1 MIQLSDR
8 FTYKRLLR
16 FVVSP
21 ILMMVVCSVYSVV
34 DGLFVSNFVGE
45 NAFAALNLVFPY
57 IMVLAAFGFMFGAG
71 GTAIVSKTMGEG
83 NDKLAKKYFTLIV
96 IVAGCVGV
104 VLAGV
109 GIAALKPIS
118 VWLGASGKDADLLP
132 LCIRYGTI
140 ILSVLPFFMLQNMFQ
155 SFFTT
160 AEKPKLGFVFTL
172 ASGCTNIVLDA
183 LFVVGFK
190 WGLTG
195 AAVATALSQT
205 VGGLAPI
212 IYFSC
217 KNSSKLRFEK
227 PFWSGKI
234 VFKACTNGSSE
245 LLGNIAMSLVSV
257 LYNKQLMSLVGK
269 DGVNAYGVIMYLQ
282 FIFVAIFIG
291 YCIGV
296 TPIIGYNY
304 GAQNKKELQ
313 NVFKKSMVVISV
325 VALSMVA
332 LGEGLA
338 IPIAKIFVGYKQSL
352 FDMTVKGTFIYSVCY
367 LFIGFNMF
375 GSCLFTALNN
385 GLISAILST
394 ARTLVFQIVCIYV
407 LPLWLGLNGIWL
419 STVVAEGLT
428 LALTVAM
435 FAANNRRYGYVGR
448 KTGVA
453 PPDTAEQTDNM
464 QETDASQQTDTA
476 EE

>member
-16 FVVSP
+16 FVASP

-172 ASGCTNIVLDA
+172 ASGCTNIILDA

-212 IYFSC
+212 IYFFC

-448 KTGVA
+448 KTDVA
-453 PPDTAEQTDNM
+453 PPDTAEQNDNT
-464 QETDASQQTDTA
+464 QEIDASKQTDTA

>member
-1 MIQLSDR
+1 MIQLSDH

-16 FVVSP
+16 FVASP

-45 NAFAALNLVFPY
+45 DAFAALNLVFPY

-83 NDKLAKKYFTLIV
+83 DDKLAKKYFTLIV

-109 GIAALKPIS
+109 GIAVLKPIS
-118 VWLGASGKDADLLP
+118 VWLGASGEDADLLP
-132 LCIRYGTI
+132 LCTRYGTI

-205 VGGLAPI
+205 VGGLGPI

-217 KNSSKLRFEK
+217 KNSSKLRFHK
-227 PFWSGKI
+227 PFWSGK
-234 VFKACTNGSSE
+234 VVLKACTNGSSE

-269 DGVNAYGVIMYLQ
+269 DGVNAYGVMMYIQ

-304 GAQNKKELQ
+304 GAQNRTELQ

-338 IPIAKIFVGYKQSL
+338 IPIAKIFVGYKTSL

-385 GLISAILST
+385 GLISAILSA

-407 LPLWLGLNGIWL
+407 LTLFLGLNGIWL

-435 FAANNRRYGYVGR
+435 FAANNRRYGYV
-448 KTGVA
+448 KSKKVVVA
-453 PPDTAEQTDNM
+453 IDAPQQTDTVR
-464 QETDASQQTDTA
+464 EIDTPQQTDTA
-476 EE
+476 E

>member
-1 MIQLSDR
+1 MIQLSDH

-16 FVVSP
+16 FVASP

-45 NAFAALNLVFPY
+45 DAFAALNLVFPY

-83 NDKLAKKYFTLIV
+83 NEDKAKKYFTLIV
-96 IVAGCVGV
+96 IVAGCAGV

-109 GIAALKPIS
+109 GIATLKPVS
-118 VWLGASGKDADLLP
+118 VWLGANGKDADLLP

-172 ASGCTNIVLDA
+172 VSGCTNIVLDA
-183 LFVVGFK
+183 LFVAAFK

-195 AAVATALSQT
+195 AAVATAISQT

-217 KNSSKLRFEK
+217 KNGSKLRFQK
-227 PFWSGKI
+227 PCFNGRVI
-234 VFKACTNGSSE
+234 LKACTNGSSE
-245 LLGNIAMSLVSV
+245 LVGNIAMSLVSV
-257 LYNKQLMSLVGK
+257 LYNKQLMDLVGK
-269 DGVNAYGVIMYLQ
+269 DGVNAYGVMMYLQ

-313 NVFKKSMVVISV
+313 NVFKKSMVIISV
-325 VALSMVA
+325 VALSMLA

-338 IPIAKIFVGYKQSL
+338 VPIAKIFVGYKQSL
-352 FDMTVKGTFIYSVCY
+352 FDMTVKGTLIYSVCY
-367 LFIGFNMF
+367 LFVGFNMF

-385 GLISAILST
+385 GLISAILSIS
-394 ARTLVFQIVCIYV
+394 RTLVFQIVCIYV
-407 LPLWLGLNGIWL
+407 LPIWLGLNGVWL
-419 STVVAEGLT
+419 STVVAEA
-428 LALTVAM
+428 LALTVSVIM
-435 FAANNRRYGYVGR
+435 IVVFNRRYGYVRR
-448 KTGVA
+448 KTDVVA
-453 PPDTAEQTDNM
+453 DESTEKTQA
-464 QETDASQQTDTA
+464 DAKLRDAQPTDT
-476 EE
+476 ER